1 MAAQTTDKKEL
12 FESMPIPKALAT
24 LAVPTIISQMISV
37 IYNMVDTFYIGRA
50 GNPFM
55 LAATSLSLS
64 VMLLNISFANLFGI
78 GGGSL
83 MARLLGQQRADE
95 TKSVCAFSTYG
106 AAAVA
111 VIYSVLVGSFLH
123 PLLRFLGASD
133 DTIGFASQYT
143 FYVVVLGCIFS
154 TLSLTLAFLLRNTGY
169 SAKASIG
176 LSGGGILNMI
186 LDPLFMFV
194 ILPRGMEVTGA
205 AVATLIS
212 NVCSCIYLI
221 ITVKKASAASPLS
234 LKPSDAAKISRENI
248 KKLFSVG
255 VPSAILTGLFDLG
268 NVIMNILASAHGDLV
283 LAGIGIVMKIDRI
296 PNAVNVGLAQGMLP
310 LVAYNYASGDHERMR
325 KVIRFTRICGLTV
338 SAACLILLEIFAKP
352 VTQLF
357 LNTSGGSIEAAAA
370 TVVLAATFLRI
381 RCIASPFAFMNY
393 SSSYCMQAMGNGL
406 GTMVHAIIRQVV
418 FYMPF
423 MYILDK
429 FFGANGLAAALPA
442 GELCGGIAALILVHF
457 TIKKAEAS
465 FAKKNDSAAADIEED

>member
-1 MAAQTTDKKEL
+1 MAAQTTEKKEL

-83 MARLLGQQRADE
+83 MARLMGQQKMED
-95 TKSVCAFSTYG
+95 TKSVCSFSVYG
-106 AAAVA
+106 AAAVS
-111 VIYSVLVGSFLH
+111 VIYSAIVGCFLH
-123 PLLRFLGASD
+123 PLLRFLGASE

-143 FYVVVLGCIFS
+143 FYVVVIGCLFS
-154 TLSLTLAFLLRNTGY
+154 TLSLTLASLLRNTGY

-212 NVCSCIYLI
+212 NVCSCIYLL
-221 ITVKKASAASPLS
+221 ITVKKASGSSPLS
-234 LKPSDAAKISRENI
+234 LKPSDAVKISKDNV

-255 VPSAILTGLFDLG
+255 VPSAVLTGLFDLG
-268 NVIMNILASAHGDLV
+268 NVIMNMLASAHGDLV
-283 LAGIGIVMKIDRI
+283 LAGIGIVMKVDRI
-296 PNAVNVGLAQGMLP
+296 PNAINVGLAQGMLP
-310 LVAYNYASGDHERMR
+310 LVAYNVASGDHERMR

-338 SAACLILLEIFAKP
+338 SVVCIILLEIFAKP

-357 LNTSGGSIEAAAA
+357 ISTTSGNTEAAAA

-381 RCIASPFAFMNY
+381 RCLAAPFAFLNY

-406 GTMVHAIIRQVV
+406 GTMIHAIIRQVI

-442 GELCGGIAALILVHF
+442 GELFGGVIALILVHI
-457 TIKKAEAS
+457 TIKKAVLRFS
-465 FAKKNDSAAADIEED
+465 KKTESNE